1 MASLNM
7 LENLKIFPKENVIKD
22 SPIVHYLDLGMDRFG
37 NDQISNVFDP

>member
-7 LENLKIFPKENVIKD
+7 LESLKIFHKKNVIKD
-22 SPIVHYLDLGMDRFG
+22 SLIVHYLDLLVNRFR